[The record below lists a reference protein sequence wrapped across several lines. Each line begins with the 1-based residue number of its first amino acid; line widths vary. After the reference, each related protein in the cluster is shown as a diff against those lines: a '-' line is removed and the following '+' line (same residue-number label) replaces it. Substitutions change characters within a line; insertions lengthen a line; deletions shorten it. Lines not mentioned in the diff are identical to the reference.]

1 MKLVLQD
8 KNKKQFAELR
18 VDQFT
23 GNLIQGTITAS
34 AFDKEPKQEIVS
46 FQELVDSFVFG
57 ELLDEAAKKLDDYGW
72 EIDGK
77 DWIIFDFQVFDEKS
91 ISFRIKDAS
100 DYYLVKEV
108 NVKLEELRYDNRW
121 MMYGYLTVSDLSTQY
136 EQYLR
141 ATANPESIEAENGYQ
156 HTAYLRHYSF
166 WNISEKKSSFT
177 DDELGQL
184 IELVKC
190 DEDKCGLPWLYILPV
205 DTVFTGPF
213 FDHFS
218 QILGFVIGSY
228 GLRLAPKV
236 D

>member
-34 AFDKEPKQEIVS
+34 AFDKELKQKITS

-57 ELLDEAAKKLDDYGW
+57 ELLDKAAKKLDDYGW
-72 EIDGK
+72 KVDGK
-77 DWIIFDFQVFDEKS
+77 DWIVFDFQVFDEKS

-108 NVKLEELRYDNRW
+108 NAKLEELKYDNRW
-121 MMYGYLTVSDLSTQY
+121 MMYGYLTVDDLNAQY

-141 ATANPESIEAENGYQ
+141 ATTNPESIEAENGYQ
-156 HTAYLRHYSF
+156 HTAHLRHYSF

-177 DDELGQL
+177 DDELSQL

-190 DEDKCGLPWLYILPV
+190 DEDKTMAENFFVYLISKSSISQEQIKR
-205 DTVFTGPF
+205 FTA
-213 FDHFS
+213 
-218 QILGFVIGSY
+218 LKT
-228 GLRLAPKV
+228 AAKKV
-236 D
+236 YNS